1 MDTGGHNMVV
11 EFVLGAAIVILATAG
26 LMVWLSNMTRGLPAM
41 MMIAGVM
48 TLAVLVLMANAAMGV
63 GLVDALHL
71 LLIVGLIAA
80 PVIAITLAQSRR
92 AS

>member
-1 MDTGGHNMVV
+1 MVV
-11 EFVLGAAIVILATAG
+11 DFVLGAAIVILATAA
-26 LMVWLSNMTRGLPAM
+26 LMVWLSNMTHGLPAM
-41 MMIAGVM
+41 IMVAGVM

-80 PVIAITLAQSRR
+80 PIIAISFAQGRR
-92 AS
+92 A